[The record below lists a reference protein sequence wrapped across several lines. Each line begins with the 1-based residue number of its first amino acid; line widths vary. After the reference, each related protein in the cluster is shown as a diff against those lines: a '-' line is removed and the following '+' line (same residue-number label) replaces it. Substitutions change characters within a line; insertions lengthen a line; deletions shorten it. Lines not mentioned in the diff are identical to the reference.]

1 MIMSK
6 RSERNEKKRPHNGDE
21 AEKRDK
27 FVLRLYVTGFTP
39 RSQKAIENIKKLCG
53 EYMGDEEYELS
64 ICDIY
69 QEPLAARNG
78 QVVAAPTL
86 IKELPP
92 PLRKFIGDMSDTDK
106 LIAGLELHTP
116 EEDE

>member
-1 MIMSK
+1 MSK
-6 RSERNEKKRPHNGDE
+6 EDERTDKKRPHNG
-21 AEKRDK
+21 KKKNRDK
-27 FVLRLYVTGFTP
+27 IVLRLYVTGLTP
-39 RSQKAIENIKKLCG
+39 RSQKAIENIKKLCR
-53 EYMGDEEYELS
+53 EHMGDEEYELS

-106 LIAGLELHTP
+106 LVAGLELHTP
-116 EEDE
+116 EEEE